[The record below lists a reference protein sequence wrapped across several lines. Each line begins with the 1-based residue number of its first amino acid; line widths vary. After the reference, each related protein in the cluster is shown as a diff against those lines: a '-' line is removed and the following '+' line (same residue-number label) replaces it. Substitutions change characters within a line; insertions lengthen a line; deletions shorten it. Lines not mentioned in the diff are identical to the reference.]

1 MKNRLTTVITGID
14 YNPVTCLFE
23 SLLSCNFSSP
33 EHELAKQPRVCR
45 SCILHGSQVFFGY

>member
-23 SLLSCNFSSP
+23 SLLPCNFNSP

-45 SCILHGSQVFFGY
+45 SCILHGSQVFFRY